1 MTTVVSHLADVHPRA
16 VLGDGVQV
24 GPFCKVGPHVTIGDG
39 TVLDSNVVI
48 VGHTTVGENN
58 RFFPGSVIGGEPQ
71 DVSYRDSGTRVEI
84 GDGNTFREGVT
95 VNRGAEKEDHTTRVG
110 HRNMLMSNSHV
121 AHNCHVH
128 NNVILVNGVLLG
140 GHVHVHDRAII
151 SGNACVHHF
160 STVGTLAFISGGSRV
175 IRDIPPYMLAAG
187 SDQLAI
193 HTINI
198 VGMQRN
204 GISQEIIAVIKRA
217 HRLLFREHKTLAV
230 ARETLQQELDDVL
243 PFELTTLLNFI
254 ERHQG
259 GRMGRGRDVFRGQ
272 SAKEHEPGSE
282 ATRRRAA

>member
-58 RFFPGSVIGGEPQ
+58 RFFAGSVIGGEPQ
-71 DVSYRDSGTRVEI
+71 DVSYRDSGTRLEI
-84 GDGNTFREGVT
+84 GDGNIFREGVT

-110 HRNMLMSNSHV
+110 HRNMLMANSHV

-151 SGNACVHHF
+151 SGNAAVHHF
-160 STVGTLAFISGGSRV
+160 STVGTLAFIGGASKV

-187 SDQLAI
+187 GDEFSVR
-193 HTINI
+193 TINI

-204 GISQEIIAVIKRA
+204 GISQETIAVIKRA
-217 HRLLFREHKTLAV
+217 HRLLFREHKTVAA
-230 ARETLQQELDDVL
+230 ARETLQQELDDVF

-254 ERHQG
+254 EQHQG
-259 GRMGRGRDVFRGQ
+259 GRMGRGRDLPRKLAAQ
-272 SAKEHEPGSE
+272 EHERGE